1 MLLGHDIALKGSYF
15 KPTEKDLL
23 EGNGKMLGYLAAIDA
38 LTISE
43 ENRLRHEVVELKAE
57 LTAAAPKDM
66 VEYLSKENQSLKLQM
81 EKIQQEQDAKFERIM
96 SWIQHNPAVALVK
109 PEVLLEK
116 CV

>member
-43 ENRLRHEVVELKAE
+43 ENRLRREVVELKAE

-81 EKIQQEQDAKFERIM
+81 EKIQQEQDAKFERI
-96 SWIQHNPAVALVK
+96 
-109 PEVLLEK
+109 
-116 CV
+116 CR